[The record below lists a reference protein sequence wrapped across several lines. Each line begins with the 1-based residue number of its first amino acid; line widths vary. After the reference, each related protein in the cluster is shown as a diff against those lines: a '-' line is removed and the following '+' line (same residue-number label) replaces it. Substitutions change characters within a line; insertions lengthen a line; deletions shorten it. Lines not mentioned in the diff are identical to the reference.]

1 MVCPRFFGVVK
12 VAVATKMSAREKSG
26 SNRSNGKK
34 TKSEEKPVTFED
46 IPTDVMMDIA
56 KKLSQKDIRSLAST
70 SKSVATSL
78 KRKSEYMYREKFMME
93 YGIVDWKTAYETFD
107 YLANK
112 HPESAI
118 YIHKMNLRNL
128 QPTLQCPNN
137 SISTKILSDLVT
149 SQTND
154 TLRDNGHRSRLLFKA
169 VRIFMFVDHCFAAL
183 KGIMMDNPIMTINM
197 YNKLKEFR
205 DVAIPEGRLSGKL
218 KNKWII
224 QEFYAVAER
233 LMPKLEAILRRR

>member
-1 MVCPRFFGVVK
+1 MHPRFFGVLK
-12 VAVATKMSAREKSG
+12 VVIAKEMSAREKSG

-46 IPTDVMMDIA
+46 IPTDVMTDIA

-78 KRKSEYMYREKFMME
+78 KRNSEYMYREKFMME

-128 QPTLQCPNN
+128 KPTLQCPDK
-137 SISTKILSDLVT
+137 SISTKILRDLLA

-154 TLRDNGHRSRLLFKA
+154 QSKDDGYNSRLLFKA
-169 VRIFMFVDHCFAAL
+169 VRIFMFIDHCFATL
-183 KGIMMDNPIMTINM
+183 KGIIMDDPILNTTM

-205 DVAIPEGRLSGKL
+205 DDTIPEGRLSGKL
-218 KNKWII
+218 KNKWVI